1 MEIKTSVSYLKNEKC
16 ADVYTES
23 QTDYVLPD
31 YLGDVRK
38 ILFSEA
44 SLRPSGRFAGGDEV
58 EFSGIVVYDVIY
70 LDADGRLAS
79 ASFSSDY
86 DYSVKCTADSYN
98 DSIADTRVSNYAVR
112 LLSPRKINAK
122 ASLVGSVRLSE
133 REVHSVSGSGF
144 ASDLVP
150 EVNTGSANLR
160 TQSTSSVCERE
171 YAESV
176 ARLDGAI
183 ADELAVIYSSAEA
196 VVEEVRGD
204 ENRAY
209 VKGKM
214 RMLAVIQNGDEPAYS
229 VEKTVSFDEGVD
241 FDGISPEMIL
251 TPQLTVTSLTSSV
264 NADEG
269 GCEVVLSGIVE
280 MCVIGEQNQ
289 SVELILD
296 AYLKEVP
303 TDNAYDGFSYTTL
316 RDSVCLK
323 SGHNAEIDRSE
334 IESDGLREVIFLTS
348 TPKVDETT
356 LSDGRVNIVG
366 EIRYSG
372 IASETAGDKISY
384 LPIRFS
390 SPFEINVNVSCQ
402 IDEKCQA
409 DVELH
414 SFDTTAS
421 LDSNKLYASCTIECK
436 VSVSSCEEKSVLS
449 DMTIV
454 EGESFENE
462 EARVTVYYPTSSDT
476 LFSVAKRFHTS
487 GLKLAGDNGI
497 TEAVFSSDNPTGSLK
512 GVKRV
517 IIY

>member
-70 LDADGRLAS
+70 LDADGELAS
-79 ASFSSDY
+79 VSFSSDY

-144 ASDLVP
+144 ATDLLP
-150 EVNTGSANLR
+150 EVNTGSVSVR
-160 TQSTSSVCERE
+160 TVQTSSVCERE

-176 ARLDGAI
+176 ARLEGAI
-183 ADELAVIYSSAEA
+183 ADELRVIYSSAET
-196 VVEEVRGD
+196 VVEELRGE

-209 VKGKM
+209 VRGKLCM
-214 RMLAVIQNGDEPAYS
+214 RAVIQNADEPAYS
-229 VEKTVSFDEGVD
+229 VEKTVAFDEGVD
-241 FDGISPEMIL
+241 FDGITPDMLL
-251 TPQLTVTSLTSSV
+251 TPQLTVTSLTSAV

-296 AYLKEVP
+296 AYLKERP
-303 TDNAYDGFSYTTL
+303 TENAYDGFSYTTL
-316 RDSVCLK
+316 RDSVGVN
-323 SGHNAEIDRSE
+323 SSHNSEIDRSE
-334 IESDGLREVIFLTS
+334 IESEELREVLFLTS
-348 TPKVDETT
+348 TPKVDEKVLT
-356 LSDGRVNIVG
+356 DGCVNIIG

-372 IASETAGDKISY
+372 IASEMVGDKISY
-384 LPIRFS
+384 VPIRFT
-390 SPFEINVNVSCQ
+390 SPFEINVNLNCQ
-402 IDEKCQA
+402 IDESCQA
-409 DVELH
+409 EVEIH
-414 SFDTTAS
+414 SSETTAT
-421 LDSNKLYASCTIECK
+421 LDKDKLYATCRLDGR
-436 VSVSSCEEKSVLS
+436 VSILSSEQKTVLS
-449 DMTIV
+449 EMTILEDESY
-454 EGESFENE
+454 EGD
-462 EARVTVYYPTSSDT
+462 AAKVTVYYPTSSDT
-476 LFSVAKRFHTS
+476 LFSVAKRYHTS
-487 GLKLAGDNGI
+487 CLKLAGDNGI

-517 IIY
+517 VIY